1 MPKKKSQPRKPDP
14 SVLSINICDSIIRDE
29 RTKKVSLIGLFNS
42 IFAPTFPVRHPVMHV
57 YIALTNGHGLYKLN
71 VRLTR
76 AEDNVPIVS
85 MEGPIEFP
93 DPLTVVE
100 LNIEWKGV
108 EFNKPGEYVVEV
120 LSDTA
125 LIGSRKFYVI
135 PAGTLPPT
143 KGTEG

>member
-1 MPKKKSQPRKPDP
+1 LPKKKSHLHKPDP

-42 IFAPTFPVRHPVMHV
+42 IFASTFPVRHPVMHV

-76 AEDNVPIVS
+76 AEDDVPIAT

-93 DPLTVVE
+93 NPLTVVE
-100 LNIEWKGV
+100 LNIEWRGV

-125 LIGSRKFYVI
+125 LIGSRKFYVT
-135 PAGTLPPT
+135 PAGNLPPT